1 MHNSDKQTTIE
12 PDYKKILQIKFKK
25 DNQLV
30 TQVNGENSGDQRGW
44 GKKKAKH
51 HHLVTLHVG
60 QRPGRNS
67 PFSMNFRHLGYIFL
81 KWQAGKYD

>member
-44 GKKKAKH
+44 GKKR
-51 HHLVTLHVG
+51 
-60 QRPGRNS
+60 QN
-67 PFSMNFRHLGYIFL
+67 III
-81 KWQAGKYD
+81 